1 MSSASSCS
9 PKYFVRPHRITTT
22 FFPFT
27 LGFFWYFFFPIHD
40 CLRRL
45 SHGRFIVAQLLA
57 LPFAVPPL
65 TPSRFFRFVVCR
77 SSFRVSAQQ
86 SPRRSSFLL
95 SCFCIIVPVPPRS
108 CQCSLFLLFY
118 CRCVVMTFLNSG
130 YVINHQSNKT
140 YTSLL
145 QHPYDTVIYVLIYF
159 SAFEFQVD

>member
-1 MSSASSCS
+1 VSSASSCP

-57 LPFAVPPL
+57 LPFAIPPL
-65 TPSRFFRFVVCR
+65 TLSRFFRFVVCR
-77 SSFRVSAQQ
+77 LSFRVSAQQ

-95 SCFCIIVPVPPRS
+95 SCFCIIVPVPLPFMPVFS
-108 CQCSLFLLFY
+108 FSFVLLPLCCHDFSQLRLRY
-118 CRCVVMTFLNSG
+118 QPSIEQDLYLITTTPVRYSYLCIDIFFCV
-130 YVINHQSNKT
+130 
-140 YTSLL
+140 
-145 QHPYDTVIYVLIYF
+145 
-159 SAFEFQVD
+159 